1 MPSRYP
7 SVAQKVLKPI
17 AGDGL
22 HRVPEVLKEKLHVAI
37 AGDVKTAS
45 VPVSLA
51 TTAPSA
57 SSRPISRSSESLQH
71 GAERTLR
78 TKDRLTVIAAKQT
91 WNLMLGQPILRAL
104 QVGMPL
110 TVVLASAL

>member
-57 SSRPISRSSESLQH
+57 SSRPISRSSERLQH

-78 TKDRLTVIAAKQT
+78 TKDRLTVIAAQQT
-91 WNLMLGQPILRAL
+91 
-104 QVGMPL
+104 
-110 TVVLASAL
+110 

>member
-37 AGDVKTAS
+37 AGDVEDSFRAGQ
-45 VPVSLA
+45 
-51 TTAPSA
+51 
-57 SSRPISRSSESLQH
+57 SSYDRAFCKQSTDI
-71 GAERTLR
+71 AEF
-78 TKDRLTVIAAKQT
+78 
-91 WNLMLGQPILRAL
+91 
-104 QVGMPL
+104 
-110 TVVLASAL
+110 